1 MMGRIRRSTILA
13 LAIATAAFCARVE
26 VAAQVPAA
34 ACSRAWVGHEAEF
47 ERALSE
53 GRVTKLEDLPVGV
66 TKPVRGTLDP
76 PVPVAHFTWKPLKP
90 GYTRGFRESY
100 EAEIAAYKL
109 DRLLE
114 LGMVPPVIE
123 REIDGRKGAAVY
135 WIENMKPWETLS
147 GPRGPEPQW
156 SRQLSRMKMF
166 DLLVANIDRNKGNLG
181 YDADWHLFL
190 IDHSRAF
197 TDKEDL
203 KGLPEPSYVDRKL
216 WERMSALTF
225 DSLKAALGDTLDDDD
240 LRALLIRRDKM
251 AAEFAK
257 MVKKR
262 GNSVFFD

>member
-1 MMGRIRRSTILA
+1 MRGRIRRSTILT
-13 LAIATAAFCARVE
+13 LAIAATAFCGSVE
-26 VAAQVPAA
+26 VAAQASA
-34 ACSRAWVGHEAEF
+34 ACSRVWVGHEAEF
-47 ERALSE
+47 ERALAE
-53 GRVTKLEDLPVGV
+53 GQVTKLEDIPIGV

-76 PVPVAHFTWKPLKP
+76 PVPVARFTWKPLAN
-90 GYTRGFRESY
+90 GYHRGFRESY
-100 EAEIAAYKL
+100 DAEIAAYKL

-114 LGMVPPVIE
+114 LGMVPPVVE
-123 REIDGRKGAAVY
+123 RTIDGKMGAAVY
-135 WIENMKPWETLS
+135 WIEHMKPWETLN

-197 TDKEDL
+197 TDKKDL

-216 WERMSALTF
+216 WERMSALSF
-225 DSLKAALGDTLDDDD
+225 DSLKAALGNTLDDDD
-240 LRALLIRRDKM
+240 LRAILTRRDKM
-251 AAEFAK
+251 AAEIAK
-257 MVKKR
+257 MVRKR

>member
-1 MMGRIRRSTILA
+1 MRGRIRRSTILA
-13 LAIATAAFCARVE
+13 LAIATAAFWTPVE
-26 VAAQVPAA
+26 FAAQAPA

-47 ERALSE
+47 ERALAD
-53 GRVTKLEDLPVGV
+53 GRVTTLEDLPVGV
-66 TKPVRGTLDP
+66 TKPVRGALDP
-76 PVPVAHFTWKPLKP
+76 PAPVAHFTWKPLTP
-90 GYTRGFRESY
+90 GYRRGFRESY

-123 REIDGRKGAAVY
+123 REVDGKKGAAVY
-135 WIENMKPWETLS
+135 WIENMKPWETLH

-197 TDKEDL
+197 TDKTDL
-203 KGLPEPSYVDRKL
+203 KGLAAPAYVDRKL

-225 DSLKAALGDTLDDDD
+225 DGLKAQLGGLLDDDD
-240 LRALLIRRDKM
+240 LRAMLTRRDKM
-251 AAEFAK
+251 AAEIAK